1 MVRVEE
7 KESNGSSHETSTP
20 GGASPTPPPPPVA
33 SAILA
38 QCLKLLRGQ
47 SDEHKF
53 AGLVMVTK
61 HVPALTASQG
71 VGNSTDPSSC
81 SPSGDGGGQLRQIC
95 SAVGPAFVHRLLRT
109 PGDGG
114 GGDANAG
121 GGGLSLYQQ
130 IALGVLAAF
139 FRDDSLV
146 GLFVSYRTPLVFFP
160 GVLVL
165 LATRE
170 EGSDTTYGSRC
181 RHTTSSLLNL

>member
-7 KESNGSSHETSTP
+7 KESNGSSHDSPAP
-20 GGASPTPPPPPVA
+20 GAEGVSPPAAP

-61 HVPALTASQG
+61 HVPALTASKEG
-71 VGNSTDPSSC
+71 SGSTDSSSD
-81 SPSGDGGGQLRQIC
+81 SPSGGGGGQLRQIC

-109 PGDGG
+109 PGDKSGGGGGG
-114 GGDANAG
+114 GGDGSA
-121 GGGLSLYQQ
+121 GGLSLYQQ

-139 FRDDSLV
+139 FRDESLV
-146 GLFVSYRTPLVFFP
+146 S
-160 GVLVL
+160 
-165 LATRE
+165 
-170 EGSDTTYGSRC
+170 
-181 RHTTSSLLNL
+181 